1 MIRQVLNLDRRTHR
15 YLIEGLSEMPHWM
28 NMLYGRLN
36 KFYNSMKRSP
46 KFVVRY
52 LAVINEDDHR
62 TAFGRNIY
70 FMNSETNNNPNKTTI
85 KDSMKYFRIPE
96 EEDWRVGVGLDLLR
110 VKNGDYDLE
119 EFTRDE
125 INDLMTVIC
134 IS

>member
-1 MIRQVLNLDRRTHR
+1 
-15 YLIEGLSEMPHWM
+15 
-28 NMLYGRLN
+28 
-36 KFYNSMKRSP
+36 
-46 KFVVRY
+46 
-52 LAVINEDDHR
+52 
-62 TAFGRNIY
+62 
-70 FMNSETNNNPNKTTI
+70 MNSETNNDTNKTTI

-96 EEDWRVGVGLDLLR
+96 EEDWRVGVRLDLLR